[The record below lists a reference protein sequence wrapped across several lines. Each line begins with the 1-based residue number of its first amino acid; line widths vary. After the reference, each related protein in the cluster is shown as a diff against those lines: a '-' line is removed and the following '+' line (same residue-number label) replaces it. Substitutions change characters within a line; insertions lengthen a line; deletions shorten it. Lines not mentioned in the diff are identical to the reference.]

1 VANSFSH
8 SQTSVL
14 GSANLEKGSS
24 EFTQSKEGFQK
35 GPPYKQ
41 LHVAINGELFDN
53 LHQKKK
59 SDLPPKHKT
68 FCTNKHFCVLDV
80 SQGGGSSLENK
91 EEEEGEEGCSIQT
104 LPLQHPLLWLQLL
117 WE

>member
-1 VANSFSH
+1 MANSFSH

-14 GSANLEKGSS
+14 SSANLEKGRS

-41 LHVAINGELFDN
+41 LHVAINGELLDN
-53 LHQKKK
+53 LHRKKK

-68 FCTNKHFCVLDV
+68 FCTNKHFVFLMLVNGVAARLKTKKKKEKKDV
-80 SQGGGSSLENK
+80 
-91 EEEEGEEGCSIQT
+91 
-104 LPLQHPLLWLQLL
+104 
-117 WE
+117 

>member
-53 LHQKKK
+53 LHQKKEIRFTPETQNI
-59 SDLPPKHKT
+59 LHK
-68 FCTNKHFCVLDV
+68 
-80 SQGGGSSLENK
+80 
-91 EEEEGEEGCSIQT
+91 
-104 LPLQHPLLWLQLL
+104 
-117 WE
+117 

>member
-14 GSANLEKGSS
+14 GSVNLEKGSS

-41 LHVAINGELFDN
+41 LHIAINGELFDN
-53 LHQKKK
+53 LCNIRCCGCNCSGN
-59 SDLPPKHKT
+59 SD
-68 FCTNKHFCVLDV
+68 NRA
-80 SQGGGSSLENK
+80 SSAAEAPD
-91 EEEEGEEGCSIQT
+91 T
-104 LPLQHPLLWLQLL
+104 LAGALKLLQQLL
-117 WE
+117 RVTDHEGSA